1 MKNRIVSRLATV
13 SDTTN
18 DKQVPSGEPAE
29 EKPATTSETTK
40 MDAEPDVKDASP
52 ADGDHTNGG
61 ADTPTTGSKSKSAG
75 RRKSGVPEHKSR
87 KLNKK
92 QSKAKM
98 TQIDAKPGDY
108 FYIRFKKYPLWPGI
122 VADESMLPAAMLA
135 KRPVSAASPDGVYRD
150 DYADGGVRAKDRS
163 FPVMFFATNEL

>member
-1 MKNRIVSRLATV
+1 
-13 SDTTN
+13 
-18 DKQVPSGEPAE
+18 
-29 EKPATTSETTK
+29 
-40 MDAEPDVKDASP
+40 MDAEPTLNYTSAAEDDVA
-52 ADGDHTNGG
+52 NEG

-92 QSKAKM
+92 QSKAKL

-108 FYIRFKKYPLWPGI
+108 FYIRFRKFPLWPGI
-122 VADESMLPAAMLA
+122 VADESMLPSAMLA
-135 KRPVSAASPDGVYRD
+135 KRPVAAADPDGVYRP
-150 DYADGGVRAKDRS
+150 DYADDGAKAKDRS